1 MYHMVELTK
10 NEHTD
15 KLALELRRGVIIL
28 AVLRQLHRQHYGYSL
43 RQQLAEMGL
52 DINEGTLY
60 PLLRRLESQGLLE
73 SEWIVTE
80 SRPRRYYRSSK
91 LGQAVCADLEGEW
104 NQLSQVMKGILA
116 GEQAGDDKDGG

>member
-1 MYHMVELTK
+1 MVELTK
-10 NEHTD
+10 TEHTE

-28 AVLRQLHRQHYGYSL
+28 AVLNQLRQQHYGYSL

-91 LGQAVCADLEGEW
+91 LGQAVCAGLEHEW
-104 NQLSQVMKGILA
+104 SQLSMVVNRILVSEEA
-116 GEQAGDDKDGG
+116 GGGKHGG